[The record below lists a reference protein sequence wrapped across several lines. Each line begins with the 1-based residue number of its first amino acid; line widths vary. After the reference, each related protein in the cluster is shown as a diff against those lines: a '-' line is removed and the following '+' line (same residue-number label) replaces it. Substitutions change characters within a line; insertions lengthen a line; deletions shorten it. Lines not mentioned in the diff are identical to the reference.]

1 MFAADLQQDHLTAT
15 MEVLERG
22 PNWWHV
28 RALLVGLDPRDYN
41 LVPVRAVVESGR
53 LREFASTPQEKAFF
67 ANNIIT
73 PLYAPDYAV
82 PNEGYNSGNRLICK
96 LIQACLALLI
106 YCSCHAHA

>member
-1 MFAADLQQDHLTAT
+1 MLFGACCDAVFAFDLEQEHLTAM

-53 LREFASTPQEKAFF
+53 LREFARTPQEKAFF
-67 ANNIIT
+67 ANNIISS
-73 PLYAPDYAV
+73 LYAPDYAV
-82 PNEGYNSGNRLICK
+82 PQEGYNSGN
-96 LIQACLALLI
+96 LLI
-106 YCSCHAHA
+106 GKL